1 MDITCGKL
9 TKRKKFRLLLLR
21 KLKRANHRY
30 EFPRFSG
37 EMDRLPNLFSSFQ
50 AQRGLC
56 HDRSYFFC
64 QWNCTIGSGNW
75 NVRLCSNCRCVQ
87 SWKWFISNGTAG
99 TTGIG
104 NSMPSPASF
113 RLNQSS
119 WSFDSVLFESCRRLN
134 ILKSRLSRTPEKL
147 RIFYLGEQYKEV
159 WIHVEW

>member
-1 MDITCGKL
+1 MNFHVSRGKWIVCQIY
-9 TKRKKFRLLLLR
+9 FR
-21 KLKRANHRY
+21 
-30 EFPRFSG
+30 
-37 EMDRLPNLFSSFQ
+37 
-50 AQRGLC
+50 
-56 HDRSYFFC
+56 RSKHSVDCATIDHIFFC

-134 ILKSRLSRTPEKL
+134 ILKSQLSRTPEKQ
-147 RIFYLGEQYKEV
+147 RIFYLDEQHKKI
-159 WIHVEW
+159 WIHIEW